1 MSYNKRMAIIGG
13 LIGIFLIASIGLALS
28 KENIVVVNLMI
39 DADIDPGST
48 TEQIKNA
55 EDSLISLT
63 NQIDPKGLGAT
74 LFVSENMVRMDR
86 LGVTYQ
92 GTMKNH
98 ELALQGN
105 RTDEKLSLLSASDQE
120 KKLSSATDKLY
131 RCYVC
136 GGEHV
141 SIKGFMPPAFDQ
153 NEDTFAI
160 LEKLGII
167 YNAGFQ
173 AGVIYRPGYENA
185 TWPYAIEGH
194 NLYAVPVSTYKID
207 NERVYLSDRY
217 QKEEK
222 KLSGSQWYDLLVKK
236 FDESSENGDPM
247 VVIFSNLISGG
258 GDYLDAYTKF
268 IDYALSKKAAFVT
281 TLQLV
286 DMAAAKKK
294 GGKIGAIAMAINGTP
309 SVNKSDVG
317 VIPNCPTC
325 GKTEGEAITSI
336 FNVTV
341 QKGEKCL
348 ECIKDSANSTNS
360 TST

>member
-1 MSYNKRMAIIGG
+1 MSYKKKFVMMGC
-13 LIGIFLIASIGLALS
+13 LIGIFLIVSIGLALS
-28 KENIVVVNLMI
+28 EEKIVVVNLMI
-39 DADIDPGST
+39 DADINAAST
-48 TEQIKNA
+48 PDQIKMA

-74 LFVSENMVRMDR
+74 LFISENMVRMDR

-105 RTDEKLSLLSASDQE
+105 RTDEKLSRLSAPDQE
-120 KKLSSATDKLY
+120 TKLTSARDKLY

-141 SIKGFMPPAFDQ
+141 AIKGFLPSAFDQ
-153 NEDTFAI
+153 NEDTFGI
-160 LEKLGII
+160 LEKMGII
-167 YNAGFQ
+167 YDAGFQ
-173 AGVIYRPGYENA
+173 AGVVYRPGYENA

-194 NLYAVPVSTYKID
+194 NLYAVPVSTTNID

-217 QKEEK
+217 LKEEK
-222 KLSGSQWYDLLVKK
+222 RMSGSQWYDLLVKK

-247 VVIFSNLISGG
+247 VVIFSNLISGD
-258 GDYLDAYTKF
+258 GDYLDAYKKF
-268 IDYALSKKAAFVT
+268 IDYALSRKAAFVT

-294 GGKIGAIAMAINGTP
+294 GGKIGAIALTNNGTL
-309 SVNKSDVG
+309 SVEKLDVG

-325 GKTEGEAITSI
+325 DKTDGEAMTSI

-341 QKGEKCL
+341 EKGGKCL
-348 ECIKDSANSTNS
+348 ECIKNSANSTNS